1 MLRVSMHFSAFIFLT
16 VVFVNHPGDFI
27 TILGGSTIYTCST
40 SGVSDDFIE
49 SVQWLAND
57 TALEEMKNVVITAAG
72 VLRFLRITVEYN
84 NTNIRCRATLTSG
97 SVTTSGVSLLLIQ
110 G

>member
-1 MLRVSMHFSAFIFLT
+1 MLAILIII
-16 VVFVNHPGDFI
+16 VVFVNHPGEFI
-27 TILGGSTIYTCST
+27 TSLGGGAVYTCAF
-40 SGVSDDFIE
+40 SGVSDGFIE

-57 TALEEMKNVVITAAG
+57 MVLEEQVHVVITAAG
-72 VLRFLRITVEYN
+72 VLRFLMISVDYN

-97 SVTTSGVSLLLIQ
+97 NVRTSDVSLLLLQ